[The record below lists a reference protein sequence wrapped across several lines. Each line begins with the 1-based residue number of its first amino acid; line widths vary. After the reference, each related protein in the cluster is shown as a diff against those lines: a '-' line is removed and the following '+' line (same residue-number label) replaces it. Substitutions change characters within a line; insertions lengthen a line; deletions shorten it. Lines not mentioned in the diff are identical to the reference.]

1 MKKVIC
7 LLLGAV
13 LVAAADEV
21 RLPGEDGTHE
31 AVTCAPFP
39 DALSAYV
46 WRNWPV
52 VSVDRLADAIGASR
66 ADLEGVAAEMGLPVP
81 QPAVSPLWR
90 RKGYITVVRRNWHLL
105 PYEQLLKV
113 VDMTRAELAYSL
125 TEDDFLFVKLGN
137 TKPLCPPITYSPE
150 LAAKGR
156 ARRLEIART
165 LKEEGIVPMA
175 PEEPRFSFVGE
186 LSKIPEATGVSLP
199 RTNAP
204 RGSGALAASTAIDS
218 PFDLRLI
225 FSYFADYGD
234 PLGDDEVGSYPEGLL
249 ARLAANGVN
258 AVWLHTVLSTLA
270 RDPAYPEFGEGS
282 ERRIANLRKLVARAA
297 KYGIK
302 VYLYVNEPRA
312 QDDAF
317 FEKPGRMETRGAK
330 RTHDGLGYAR
340 CTSCP
345 ETRRW
350 LRGALQSVFSQVPG
364 LGGIFT
370 ITMSENLTNCA
381 SRGGKNTCSRCK
393 DRTVVDIVAE
403 VNRTISEGV
412 KAGDQHAEV
421 ICWDWGWPMKDRLA
435 IAERLP
441 PGCRV
446 MTVSERGVPTNR
458 GGVKSTITE
467 YSLSAPGPSDAAR
480 ELWTAAKGRG
490 LKTAAKVQAALTWEM
505 SAVPYVPVMDLVAEH
520 VRNLAESGVDGV
532 MLSWSLGSAPTPN
545 LSIFADYRRGEG
557 TGPVLDRLAERLY
570 GKDGVPAARA
580 AWKAYSDGF
589 REYPFYIS
597 SVYAGNHTV
606 GPANP
611 LYIEQ
616 TYWPASMVGIPYDDL
631 RSWRSIY
638 PEEVYLGQ
646 MEKVRDGFVKGNAA
660 FASLVASLD
669 GDRQAAARREL
680 GLFRAIENHFRSV
693 CDQIRFVRARTRG
706 DRDEMLACARRELE
720 TAKRHLALVRADS
733 RIGYEC
739 SNHYY
744 YLPHDLIEKI
754 LNCRDVARAAATY
767 EKRVVTH
774 VDAQRT
780 GGPVKFDKMTSGP
793 DRLYRFREP
802 GVYARDVTVVPP
814 ARGPMW
820 YAFESCARST
830 NRAPVV
836 NEGRIVVPAMWN
848 GHCARIANTGT
859 SPFIQ
864 KGAIETGSRLDLNGN
879 VTLACPFRF
888 SGTGEAL
895 FADDASGLIQVTDG
909 FSFNGDDGLAAGVA
923 RLLAP
928 GVLGKWKSLVVVS
941 ESRETIEEVVR
952 RLPPTWRARS
962 KVSCGGLRLTVRNVA
977 GL

>member
-1 MKKVIC
+1 MKKIIC
-7 LLLGAV
+7 LLLGAALTV
-13 LVAAADEV
+13 VAGEV
-21 RLPGEDGTHE
+21 PLPGEDGKHA

-52 VSVDRLADAIGASR
+52 VSVDRLAAVIGASR

-81 QPAVSPLWR
+81 QPDVSPLWR

-137 TKPLCPPITYSPE
+137 TKPLCAPITWSAE
-150 LAAKGR
+150 AAAAGR
-156 ARRLEIART
+156 ARRLEIARV

-175 PEEPRFSFVGE
+175 PEEARFSFVGE
-186 LSKIPEATGVSLP
+186 LSGGADAINCVPPVSDAQERVP
-199 RTNAP
+199 PT
-204 RGSGALAASTAIDS
+204 
-218 PFDLRLI
+218 FDLRLI

-249 ARLAANGVN
+249 ARLAESGVN

-302 VYLYVNEPRA
+302 VYLYMNEPRA
-312 QDDAF
+312 QNDSF
-317 FEKPGRMETRGAK
+317 FEKPGRVETRGAK

-350 LRGALQSVFSQVPG
+350 LRDSLKSVFSQVPG
-364 LGGIFT
+364 LGGVFT

-381 SRGGKNTCSRCK
+381 SRGGKNTCPRCK
-393 DRTVVDIVAE
+393 DRMVVDIVAE

-412 KAGDQHAEV
+412 KAGDPNAEV
-421 ICWDWGWPMKDRLA
+421 VCWDWGWPMKDRLA

-441 PGCRV
+441 SGCRV
-446 MTVSERGVPTNR
+446 MTVSERGVPTDR
-458 GGVKSTITE
+458 GGVKSAINE

-490 LKTAAKVQAALTWEM
+490 LKTAAKVQAALTWEI

-520 VRNLAESGVDGV
+520 VRNLAEAGVDGV

-570 GKDGVPAARA
+570 GKGGVSAARA
-580 AWKAYSDGF
+580 AWKAYSEGF
-589 REYPFYIS
+589 REYPFFIS
-597 SVYAGNHTV
+597 TVYSGNHTM

-611 LYIEQ
+611 LYLEP
-616 TYWPASMVGIPYDDL
+616 TGWTASMVGFPYDDL
-631 RSWRSIY
+631 KRWRSIY
-638 PEEVYLGQ
+638 PEEAFLGQ
-646 MEKVRDGFVKGNAA
+646 MEKVRDGFVRGNAA
-660 FASLVASLD
+660 FASLVESLD
-669 GDRQAAARREL
+669 GPRQAAARREL
-680 GLFRAIENHFRSV
+680 GIFRAIENHFSAV
-693 CDQIRFVRARTRG
+693 CDQVRFVRARDRG
-706 DRDEMLACARRELE
+706 DKAEMRACARRELE

-739 SNHYY
+739 SNHYF
-744 YLPHDLIEKI
+744 YLPHDLIEKV
-754 LNCRDVARAAATY
+754 LCCRDI
-767 EKRVVTH
+767 
-774 VDAQRT
+774 
-780 GGPVKFDKMTSGP
+780 SG
-793 DRLYRFREP
+793 
-802 GVYARDVTVVPP
+802 
-814 ARGPMW
+814 
-820 YAFESCARST
+820 
-830 NRAPVV
+830 
-836 NEGRIVVPAMWN
+836 
-848 GHCARIANTGT
+848 H
-859 SPFIQ
+859 
-864 KGAIETGSRLDLNGN
+864 
-879 VTLACPFRF
+879 
-888 SGTGEAL
+888 
-895 FADDASGLIQVTDG
+895 
-909 FSFNGDDGLAAGVA
+909 
-923 RLLAP
+923 
-928 GVLGKWKSLVVVS
+928 
-941 ESRETIEEVVR
+941 R
-952 RLPPTWRARS
+952 RP
-962 KVSCGGLRLTVRNVA
+962 
-977 GL
+977 